1 MSNFLFS
8 SIFSAFHL
16 KKNSSKKLI
25 IFEWKFQQFL
35 QIIEF
40 SVETAKVV
48 LITVAYI
55 GKLLFDF
62 FSDKQVMWFLK
73 NRPGHGRLF
82 IWCPFSNNGSQLGL
96 RKPVLGDYFFKK
108 KKKTP
113 T

>member
-1 MSNFLFS
+1 
-8 SIFSAFHL
+8 
-16 KKNSSKKLI
+16 
-25 IFEWKFQQFL
+25 
-35 QIIEF
+35 
-40 SVETAKVV
+40 
-48 LITVAYI
+48 
-55 GKLLFDF
+55 
-62 FSDKQVMWFLK
+62 MWFLK